1 MKNRF
6 ELIKKLE
13 SVRPHDRESRATLE
27 VALEVLHAAEDAEV
41 HEALEGGRE
50 SVGKFVNKYA
60 LEESQ
65 ASRAAMFIFYY
76 GIVSEG

>member
-13 SVRPHDRESRATLE
+13 SVHPHDRESRATLE

-41 HEALEGGRE
+41 RVALEGGRE
-50 SVGKFVNKYA
+50 SVGKLVNKFDV
-60 LEESQ
+60 EESQ
-65 ASRAAMFIFYY
+65 ANRAAIFIFYY
-76 GIVSEG
+76 GRVPKG

>member
-13 SVRPHDRESRATLE
+13 RVRPHDRKSRTTLD

-41 HEALEGGRE
+41 LAALEGGRE
-50 SVGKFVNKYA
+50 SVSKFVNKFA
-60 LEESQ
+60 VEESQ
-65 ASRAAMFIFYY
+65 ANSAAIFIFYY
-76 GIVSEG
+76 GRVSKG

>member
-13 SVRPHDRESRATLE
+13 SVRPHDRGSRATLE

-41 HEALEGGRE
+41 RVALEGGRE
-50 SVGKFVNKYA
+50 SVGKFVNKYD
-60 LEESQ
+60 LDESQ
-65 ASRAAMFIFYY
+65 ANRAAIFIFYY
-76 GIVSEG
+76 GLVSEG

>member
-13 SVRPHDRESRATLE
+13 SVRLHDKKSRAALD

-41 HEALEGGRE
+41 YVSLEGGRE
-50 SVGKFVNKYA
+50 SVGNLVYNYA
-60 LEESQ
+60 GAESQ
-65 ASRAAMFIFYY
+65 ANRAAMFIFYY
-76 GIVSEG
+76 GRVSID

>member
-1 MKNRF
+1 MKTRF

-13 SVRPHDRESRATLE
+13 SVRPPDRKSQDALD

-41 HEALEGGRE
+41 CAALEGGRE

-65 ASRAAMFIFYY
+65 ANRAAIFIFYH
-76 GIVSEG
+76 GLVSKG